1 MKVSIITPFFNAG
14 VHLNEL
20 ADSIINQTHTNWEWI
35 LVDDGSANEE
45 WLKVQSVASS
55 DLRISA
61 MSRAYG
67 KPKGACA
74 CRNTGL
80 DQSSGDYLLFL
91 DSDDYLSPNCL
102 EKRLKAVHNAA
113 LNPNELFYFQTA
125 AFTEGEP
132 KMILWDDVKHPME
145 WLESVWNLKPP
156 CQSSG
161 PLWPAET
168 IKSIGG
174 WNEEMAVWQ
183 DLEIHTRAYLK
194 GIRFV
199 DAVPLQPDVYY
210 RISSNSLSH
219 KNFHSPEKTKSRF
232 EFVCVCL
239 SSSAPLTEGQK
250 KALTVLAFSVLKA
263 LIAQKDW
270 TSAQQIAQL
279 CEARIGKNM
288 MQLFQQSIYF
298 HRMKIYKMPLLKAYS
313 SHIVQKLGISSVR
326 KILARPYLSHWPSV
340 TILIPTFNAM
350 GWFRNSY
357 AELLKQDYAGEWD
370 VLVIDS
376 GSTDGTIEFLKNQ
389 PRTAAHSIPSEEFGH
404 GKTRN
409 LGASMAKGDLVL
421 MTVQDAR
428 PRSIDWM
435 TRMVHALESNG
446 LDGVCGKQAVP
457 SEDDKNPLQWYR
469 PLSEPN
475 EDDVFDA
482 ASIQEASPEETMKAC
497 SWDNVNALYRKSSLL
512 ARPFRDVRFGED
524 MFWALDMLKANG
536 KIGYTHQSKVWH
548 YHHQR
553 PGFTRKRVFYTHY
566 WRYQAFGC
574 LPELQPMWGISHT
587 MRALKTLIWHARIF
601 NPVVLIKW
609 LNYNHQIAKES
620 TEITEEFLKAVQ
632 SGDAALNT
640 LYASFGAQSPMATPT
655 QSK

>member
-1 MKVSIITPFFNAG
+1 MCCETVEYESMK
-14 VHLNEL
+14 
-20 ADSIINQTHTNWEWI
+20 
-35 LVDDGSANEE
+35 
-45 WLKVQSVASS
+45 
-55 DLRISA
+55 
-61 MSRAYG
+61 
-67 KPKGACA
+67 
-74 CRNTGL
+74 
-80 DQSSGDYLLFL
+80 
-91 DSDDYLSPNCL
+91 
-102 EKRLKAVHNAA
+102 
-113 LNPNELFYFQTA
+113 
-125 AFTEGEP
+125 
-132 KMILWDDVKHPME
+132 
-145 WLESVWNLKPP
+145 
-156 CQSSG
+156 
-161 PLWPAET
+161 
-168 IKSIGG
+168 
-174 WNEEMAVWQ
+174 
-183 DLEIHTRAYLK
+183 
-194 GIRFV
+194 
-199 DAVPLQPDVYY
+199 
-210 RISSNSLSH
+210 
-219 KNFHSPEKTKSRF
+219 
-232 EFVCVCL
+232 
-239 SSSAPLTEGQK
+239 
-250 KALTVLAFSVLKA
+250 
-263 LIAQKDW
+263 
-270 TSAQQIAQL
+270 
-279 CEARIGKNM
+279 
-288 MQLFQQSIYF
+288 
-298 HRMKIYKMPLLKAYS
+298 
-313 SHIVQKLGISSVR
+313 
-326 KILARPYLSHWPSV
+326 SV
-340 TILIPTFNAM
+340 TVLIPTFNAM
-350 GWFRNSY
+350 GWFRSSY

-389 PRTAAHSIPSEEFGH
+389 PRTEVHSIPSKEFGH

-428 PRSIDWM
+428 PRSSDWI
-435 TRMVHALESNG
+435 TRMVHAMESNG

-469 PLSEPN
+469 PLSETN

-482 ASIQEASPEETMKAC
+482 ASIQEVSPEEIMKAC

-524 MFWALDMLKANG
+524 MFWALDMLTANG

-574 LPELQPMWGISHT
+574 LPELQPMWGTSQTI
-587 MRALKTLIWHARIF
+587 RALKTFIWHARIF